1 MVVPTAATV
10 QDLVEVKERLNAV
23 EQKLDQYFGQL
34 HQKSTDDIS
43 MCEEA
48 LAELGDIIYAE

>member
-1 MVVPTAATV
+1 MASNVATMR
-10 QDLVEVKERLNAV
+10 DIHEVKERLNAV

-34 HQKSTDDIS
+34 HQKSTDDIG

>member
-1 MVVPTAATV
+1 MSNTMQEIV
-10 QDLVEVKERLNAV
+10 DIKKRLWEVEK
-23 EQKLDQYFGQL
+23 KLSQFYDMQ
-34 HQKSTDDIS
+34 HKKSTDDIN

>member
-1 MVVPTAATV
+1 MTNEQIV
-10 QDLVEVKERLNAV
+10 QEFLEIKRRLMNIEVLLSNYSDDLHER
-23 EQKLDQYFGQL
+23 
-34 HQKSTDDIS
+34 STKDIN